1 MIGRRAS
8 PPAPSLGH
16 AGSRLARR
24 RSAQLPGGWD
34 SALMRA
40 LFRLREPPE
49 RESPQHPV
57 QPPKLAGFQVVNRIS
72 LKVSKIWRRP
82 GPRQL
87 LPGRHGPLG
96 FVSVRL

>member
-1 MIGRRAS
+1 MVGRRVSS
-8 PPAPSLGH
+8 PSPSLGH
-16 AGSRLARR
+16 TGSRLARS

-40 LFRLREPPE
+40 LFRLWKPPE
-49 RESPQHPV
+49 REFPQHPA
-57 QPPKLAGFQVVNRIS
+57 QPPELAGFQVVNRIS

-87 LPGRHGPLG
+87 LPGRHGQLG
-96 FVSVRL
+96 FFSVRL